1 MEFAEACNRLSILC
15 TSIKYLQLLHI
26 SGKVEHRGQFSKKI
40 ER

>member
-26 SGKVEHRGQFSKKI
+26 SGKVEHSSFLFELSCY
-40 ER
+40 